1 MAQTYQW
8 DGVREILTLGDEIL
22 STDAGTDFAAIIYAP
37 EAEVTPIQGGSAQ
50 VAWDSARLVTVTI
63 TCNPTGQNHAALS
76 RLLLAQDAARLSP
89 GRPVIPAV
97 HKSLNDGAATAMELV
112 ITQRAEAG
120 GGQAPPDRVWVL
132 MGRWITRSPVVPI
145 PSIPIA

>member
-22 STDAGTDFAAIIYAP
+22 SIDGGTDFATIAYSA
-37 EAEVTPIQGGSAQ
+37 EAEVTPIQGGGAQ
-50 VAWDSARLVTVTI
+50 VAYDSSTMVTVTV
-63 TCNPTGQNHAALS
+63 TCNPTGPNHAALS
-76 RLLLAQDAARLSP
+76 RLLLAQDVARLSP

-97 HKSLNDGAATAMELV
+97 HKSLNDGTQTAMELV

-132 MGRWITRSPVVPI
+132 SGRWITRTPVVPI
-145 PSIPIA
+145 PSIPIV